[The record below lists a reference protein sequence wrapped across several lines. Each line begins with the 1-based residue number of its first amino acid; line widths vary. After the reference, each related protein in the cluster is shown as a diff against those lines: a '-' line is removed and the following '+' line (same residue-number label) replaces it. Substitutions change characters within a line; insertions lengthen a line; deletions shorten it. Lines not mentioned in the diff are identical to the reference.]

1 MTPERWEQIGEV
13 YHAALEL
20 HPEQRAAFLRRAC
33 ADDQELRHEV
43 ESLLAADESAGDF
56 IAEQALKDAAK
67 MLAEDQSRSASSR
80 LEGQMLGH
88 YRIISLLGV
97 GGMGEVYLARD
108 SRLERKVALK
118 LLHTGFT
125 RDEARVRRFIQEARA
140 ASALN
145 HPNIITIYEIGQ
157 SAGRRYIA
165 TEFVEGL
172 TLRQLIAEGKLSWP
186 TALDVAAQTAHA
198 LQAAH
203 TAGIIHRDVKPENIM
218 VRPDGLVKVLDFGLA
233 KLTERPAPI
242 SAFTFETN
250 VPAERGFSTEPGMIM
265 GTVAYMSPEQA
276 RGRELDARSDI
287 FSLGVV
293 CYEMIAGRLPFTG
306 ETLSHVIVAILD
318 QEPAPLARPGSEIP
332 AELQRVI
339 SKALCKDS
347 EERYQTIADLLVDLN
362 ALKRNPELQAGPAPA
377 QASDQN
383 REAKAAGFHGE
394 TTHRTAEVDAAH
406 TGEAS
411 AARTTII
418 IKSLRRQLKLFRR
431 GAIIA
436 LAAVIIAITALSFY
450 FNRAPALT
458 EKDTVLLADFVN
470 LTGDELFDNTLRQA
484 TAVQLEQTP
493 FLNFFPE
500 ERIRETLRYMGRP
513 SETRVTK
520 DVAREICQ
528 RQGVK
533 ALLAGSIVRFD
544 RRYSITLEAI
554 NGQNGETIASA
565 LAEAEDKD
573 RVLRALTAAAT
584 RLRERLGE
592 SLASIQKF
600 AAPPEQ
606 ATTSSLEAFKAWSRG
621 ADLARNGKNAEAIP
635 FHKHAKELD
644 PNFAR
649 ADISLSLLYGGA
661 GQIELAA
668 EYAARAFALRDRVT
682 EREKLDIAGVY
693 YANSTGDL
701 VKAIEMLKLR
711 MQTYPRDNVPLA
723 RLAYIYRLVGEVEK
737 SLAAAHE
744 AYQLSPRASSSN
756 IRMWTALVLLDRFDE
771 AQAVIERAI
780 EQQIATSTARG
791 DLYQIA
797 LIEGDRAAMKR
808 QIDSMAGESDEYL
821 TLHWQAQSS
830 SFAGQL
836 RQAQDFYRRA
846 SALSLRRHP
855 ERAARFAEEALLTG
869 AACGLCRQVKTG
881 NESPLGSSRITVQS
895 YVPIAA
901 SRALALALCG
911 EAGRAQS
918 LADKVQRNNPQSTL
932 ANAIWL
938 PVIRAAIELQRGNPD
953 QAIELLQ
960 ATGPYEQAAMFW
972 PNYLRG
978 QAYLRRSAGRQR
990 AGAEAAVEFQ
1000 KILDHRGWDPA
1011 SPLYPLAQLGLA
1023 RAAAL
1028 APIRKD
1034 AGGSLQA
1041 YEAFL
1046 SLWKEADPDLPIL
1059 VEAKRDYSRITRK
1072 E

>member
-1 MTPERWEQIGEV
+1 MTPERWEHIGEV

-20 HPEQRAAFLRRAC
+20 QPEQRAAFLGRAC

-67 MLAEDQSRSASSR
+67 MLAEDQSLSASSR

-157 SAGRRYIA
+157 SEGRRYIA
-165 TEFVEGL
+165 TEFIEGQ
-172 TLRQLIAEGKLSWP
+172 TLRQLVAEGRLSWSA
-186 TALDVAAQTAHA
+186 ALDVAAQTAHA

-203 TAGIIHRDVKPENIM
+203 TAGIIHRDIKPENIM

-250 VPAERGFSTEPGMIM
+250 VPAARGFNTEPGMIM

-276 RGRELDARSDI
+276 RGHEVDARSDI

-293 CYEMIAGRLPFTG
+293 CYEMIAGRQPFTG
-306 ETLSHVIVAILD
+306 ETLNHVIVAILD
-318 QEPAPLARPGSEIP
+318 REPAPLVRHDNEIP

-339 SKALCKDS
+339 SKALCKDC
-347 EERYQTIADLLVDLN
+347 EERYQTIADLLADLN
-362 ALKRNPELQAGPAPA
+362 ALKQNPELQAGPAPA
-377 QASDQN
+377 RASNQN
-383 REAKAAGFHGE
+383 REAEVAGK
-394 TTHRTAEVDAAH
+394 
-406 TGEAS
+406 EA
-411 AARTTII
+411 AARATII
-418 IKSLRRQLKLFRR
+418 IKSLRRRVKLFRR
-431 GAIIA
+431 GEIVA
-436 LAAVIIAITALSFY
+436 LAAVIIAMTGLFFY

-500 ERIRETLRYMGRP
+500 ERIRETLRYMGRRP
-513 SETRVTK
+513 ESRVTK

-533 ALLAGSIVRFD
+533 ALLAGSIARFD

-554 NGQNGETIASA
+554 NSQTGETIGSA

-573 RVLRALTAAAT
+573 RVLRALGQAAT
-584 RLRERLGE
+584 RLRQRLGE

-606 ATTSSLEAFKAWSRG
+606 ATTSSLEAFKVWSQGLELGRTG
-621 ADLARNGKNAEAIP
+621 RRVEAIP
-635 FHKHAKELD
+635 FYKHAKELD

-649 ADISLSLLYGGA
+649 ADVSLSLAYGTG
-661 GQIELAA
+661 GQMELAA
-668 EYAARAFALRDRVT
+668 EHAAMAFALRDRVT
-682 EREKLDIAGVY
+682 EREKFDIAGTY
-693 YANSTGDL
+693 YTLSNGDL
-701 VKAIEMLKLR
+701 AKAIEMYGLLV
-711 MQTYPRDNVPLA
+711 QTYPRDYGPRV
-723 RLAYIYRLVGEVEK
+723 RLATVYRLVGEVDK
-737 SLAAAHE
+737 CLTVARE
-744 AYQLSPRASSSN
+744 ANQLNPRAYLPYVRIGS
-756 IRMWTALVLLDRFDE
+756 ALVLMNRFDE
-771 AQAVIERAI
+771 AQAVIEQAI
-780 EQQIATSTARG
+780 QLFPTSTARG

-797 LIEGDRAAMKR
+797 LIRGDSVAMKQ
-808 QIDSMAGESDEYL
+808 QIDSMMGMSDEYWAF
-821 TLHWQAQSS
+821 HWQAQSS
-830 SFAGQL
+830 SFMGHL
-836 RQAQDFYRRA
+836 RKAQDFYRRA
-846 SALSLRRHP
+846 SALAGRHNS
-855 ERAARFAEEALLTG
+855 ERAAWFAEEALLKG

-881 NESPLGSSRITVQS
+881 NESPLASSRVSAQS
-895 YVPIAA
+895 YVPVAA
-901 SRALALALCG
+901 SRALALVLCG
-911 EAGRAQS
+911 ESGRAQS
-918 LADKVQRNNPQSTL
+918 LAEKVQMSNPQSTL

-938 PVIRAAIELQRGNPD
+938 PVIRSAIELQRGNPD
-953 QAIELLQ
+953 QAVQLLQ
-960 ATGPYEQAAMFW
+960 MTGAYEQVAMFW
-972 PNYLRG
+972 PTYLRG
-978 QAYLRRSAGRQR
+978 QAHLRRKSGR
-990 AGAEAAVEFQ
+990 EAAVEFQ

-1011 SPLYPLAQLGLA
+1011 SPLYPMAHLGLA
-1023 RAAAL
+1023 RAAVLIGDAARSRQAYQDFLAL
-1028 APIRKD
+1028 WKD
-1034 AGGSLQA
+1034 ADS
-1041 YEAFL
+1041 
-1046 SLWKEADPDLPIL
+1046 DLPIL
-1059 VEAKRDYSRITRK
+1059 NEARREFAGLRLKN
-1072 E
+1072 